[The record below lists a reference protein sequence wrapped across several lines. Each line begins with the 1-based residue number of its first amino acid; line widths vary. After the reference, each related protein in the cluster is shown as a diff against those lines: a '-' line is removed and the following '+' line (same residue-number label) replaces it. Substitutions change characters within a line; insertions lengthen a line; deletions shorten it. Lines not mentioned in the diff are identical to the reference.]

1 VHGTRGRA
9 PALIA
14 GAAPSRYNPGIRQT
28 RALWGIRAMK
38 LAMDRT
44 HGGNAPPGT
53 LDFSASLNP
62 LGPPAEA
69 LAAYREAS
77 ALIAHYPPPYP
88 DDLAARLAG
97 RHRVAPDN
105 VVVGNGATH
114 LIHLLARTLRA
125 RRPFVAAP
133 TFSEIAN
140 AMVVAGAPPR
150 AMLAQ
155 RASGFAIGPAHA
167 AAALAQGADAIFIG
181 RPNSPTGAMLS
192 IADAVEI
199 AARCAAHGCWCVFDE
214 AFIDFV
220 GEEHS
225 AVRWVSGNPRII
237 VLRSLTKMFAIPGLR
252 LGYLVA
258 GREVAG
264 RLREA
269 YEPWS
274 VNAVAARVA
283 HACLDVAEEHGERG
297 RALVVAER
305 EYLSGALGAL
315 DGLRVFASAANFLM
329 FEVADEPRRSTFAR
343 HMLMHGIAVRDL
355 RALPGCV
362 PGMYR
367 VAVRL
372 REENERLIAAA
383 RLYFQPSNGG

>member
-1 VHGTRGRA
+1 
-9 PALIA
+9 
-14 GAAPSRYNPGIRQT
+14 
-28 RALWGIRAMK
+28 MK

-62 LGPPAEA
+62 LGPPPEA
-69 LAAYREAS
+69 LAAYREAA

-88 DDLAARLAG
+88 EDLAARLAQ

-105 VVVGNGATH
+105 VVIGNGATH
-114 LIHLLARTLRA
+114 LIYLLARTLRP

-140 AMVVAGAPPR
+140 AMIVAGETPR
-150 AMLAQ
+150 AMLAE
-155 RASGFAIGPAHA
+155 RASSFAIGPAHA
-167 AAALAQGADAIFIG
+167 EAALADGADAIFIG

-199 AARCAAHGCWCVFDE
+199 AARCSAQGCWCVFDE
-214 AFIDFV
+214 AFIDFA

-225 AVRWVSGNPRII
+225 AVRLIGGNPRVI

-269 YEPWS
+269 CEPWS

-283 HACLDVAEEHGERG
+283 HACLDVAEEHAERG
-297 RALVVAER
+297 RMVVAAEHN
-305 EYLSGALGAL
+305 YLAGALAAF
-315 DGLRVFASAANFLM
+315 DRLRVFASAANFLM
-329 FEVADEPRRSTFAR
+329 VEVESEPRRRSFGH

-355 RALPGCV
+355 RELPGCV

-372 REENERLIAAA
+372 REQNERLVAAA
-383 RLYFQPSNGG
+383 RLYFESSDGG

>member
-1 VHGTRGRA
+1 
-9 PALIA
+9 
-14 GAAPSRYNPGIRQT
+14 
-28 RALWGIRAMK
+28 MK

-62 LGPPAEA
+62 LGPPAQA
-69 LAAYREAS
+69 LAAYREA
-77 ALIAHYPPPYP
+77 AELIARYPPPYP
-88 DDLAARLAG
+88 EDLAARLAQ

-140 AMVVAGAPPR
+140 AMLIAGAVPH
-150 AMLAQ
+150 AMIAE
-155 RASGFAIGPAHA
+155 RKCGFAIGPAHA
-167 AAALAQGADAIFIG
+167 TAALAQGADAIFIG
-181 RPNSPTGAMLS
+181 RPNSPTGALLS

-199 AARCAAHGCWCVFDE
+199 AARCSALGCWCVFDE
-214 AFIDFV
+214 AFIDFA

-225 AVRWVSGNPRII
+225 AVRLIAGNPRVI
-237 VLRSLTKMFAIPGLR
+237 VVRSLTKMFAIPGLR

-269 YEPWS
+269 CEPWS
-274 VNAVAARVA
+274 VNAVAVRVA
-283 HACLDVAEEHGERG
+283 HACLDVAEEHTERA
-297 RALVVAER
+297 RALVAAER
-305 EYLSGALGAL
+305 QCLCGALAAI
-315 DGLRVFASAANFLM
+315 DGLRVYASAANFLM
-329 FEVADEPRRSTFAR
+329 LEVDSEPPRRSLAR

-372 REENERLIAAA
+372 REENERLVAAA
-383 RLYFQPSNGG
+383 RMYVEAPNGG